1 MDEYISQTIKL
12 QTCPWG
18 GKKKNIFICFL
29 NQKYNKITIK
39 VEKNNSALE

>member
-1 MDEYISQTIKL
+1 MNKKVKRLNYKL
-12 QTCPWG
+12 VLG
-18 GKKKNIFICFL
+18 VAKKNIFICFL